1 MKISLK
7 KGWNL
12 VSFKTSDLSAITFNE
27 NIIEIKNE
35 QDSWNRNIPQVF
47 NTLNE
52 IDMTKGYFIFS
63 KDETTIEYSPEKI
76 TNEGSDFIKKLL
88 KNNVYNE
95 TCLIKEITKKYG
107 RETQKVQF
115 PLVFYDNIKNNK
127 KNKNNNTNS
136 LITLVKNNAIDND
149 VKDKVVQSTPID
161 LDDWD
166 IIE

>member
-76 TNEGSDFIKKLL
+76 TSLNYKFEKGWNLVGWHKTIYLDDLEFNSMIL
-88 KNNVYNE
+88 KIIGPNVDYDSE
-95 TCLIKEITKKYG
+95 KSTE
-107 RETQKVQF
+107 KVQ
-115 PLVFYDNIKNNK
+115 LVDNNFYQIVVSKELNFEMSI
-127 KNKNNNTNS
+127 NS
-136 LITLVKNNAIDND
+136 LKVTLKFNENFREYNVNVK
-149 VKDKVVQSTPID
+149 
-161 LDDWD
+161 
-166 IIE
+166 